1 MPCRPGRLV
10 APPHATPGKGTLMTN
25 HAAEPAV
32 RHHAHDALPPSR
44 QGPDASRPV
53 RKASL
58 IAGVALLL
66 MSALAGFGYDVAIH
80 GRITTGNAARTAQDI
95 MAHQG
100 LFRAGIACLFLVIAL
115 DVVAALALYWVFRPV
130 SKPISAVA
138 AGMRIVYAGIFAVAV
153 VQLTGA
159 ARLLGGASRP
169 ADGAARVQAQA
180 LSDINRFTD
189 IWDAGLIV
197 FGLYLLA
204 IAWLAWR
211 SGYVPR
217 LLGVLVAIAGLGY
230 IYDSIGQFVSGGS
243 WTQVSAVTF
252 IGEFLLA
259 LWLVIWGRRI
269 TVSQPVLR
277 AEPAGAAR

>member
-1 MPCRPGRLV
+1 
-10 APPHATPGKGTLMTN
+10 MTN
-25 HAAEPAV
+25 HAAEPAG
-32 RHHAHDALPPSR
+32 RHHANDAPPSFQQR
-44 QGPDASRPV
+44 PDASRPV

-66 MSALAGFGYDVAIH
+66 MAALAGFGYNFAIH
-80 GRITTGNAARTAQDI
+80 GRITPGNAARTAQDI

-100 LFRAGIACLFLVIAL
+100 LFRAGITCLFLVTAL
-115 DVVAALALYWVFRPV
+115 DVVAALGLYWVFRPV
-130 SKPISAVA
+130 SKPISAAA

-159 ARLLGGASRP
+159 ARLLGGGASRQGS
-169 ADGAARVQAQA
+169 GAARVHAQA
-180 LSDINRFTD
+180 LSDINRFTE
-189 IWDAGLIV
+189 ICDAGLIV
-197 FGLYLLA
+197 FGLYLLV

-230 IYDSIGQFVSGGS
+230 VYDSIGQFVSGGS
-243 WTQVSAVTF
+243 WTQVSTVTF

-269 TVSQPVLR
+269 TVSQPALR
-277 AEPAGAAR
+277 AEPARVAR

>member
-1 MPCRPGRLV
+1 
-10 APPHATPGKGTLMTN
+10 MTN

-32 RHHAHDALPPSR
+32 RHHAHDALPSFR

-53 RKASL
+53 RTASL
-58 IAGVALLL
+58 VAGVALLL
-66 MSALAGFGYDVAIH
+66 MAALAGFGYDVAIH
-80 GRITTGNAARTAQDI
+80 GRITSGNAARTAQDI

-100 LFRAGIACLFLVIAL
+100 LFRAGIACLFLVVVL
-115 DVVAALALYWVFRPV
+115 DVVAALGLYWVFRPV
-130 SKPISAVA
+130 SKPISALA

-153 VQLTGA
+153 AQLAGA
-159 ARLLGGASRP
+159 ARLLGGTSRP
-169 ADGAARVQAQA
+169 ASGADRVHAEA

-189 IWDAGLIV
+189 IWHAGLIG
-197 FGLYLLA
+197 FGLYLLM

-217 LLGVLVAIAGLGY
+217 LLGVLIAIAGLGY

-243 WTQVSAVTF
+243 WTQVSTVTF
-252 IGEFLLA
+252 TGEFLLA
-259 LWLVIWGRRI
+259 LGLGIRGRRI

>member
-1 MPCRPGRLV
+1 M
-10 APPHATPGKGTLMTN
+10 
-25 HAAEPAV
+25 
-32 RHHAHDALPPSR
+32 
-44 QGPDASRPV
+44 
-53 RKASL
+53 
-58 IAGVALLL
+58 
-66 MSALAGFGYDVAIH
+66 
-80 GRITTGNAARTAQDI
+80 
-95 MAHQG
+95 
-100 LFRAGIACLFLVIAL
+100 
-115 DVVAALALYWVFRPV
+115 
-130 SKPISAVA
+130 SKPVSAVA

-159 ARLLGGASRP
+159 ARLLGGTSLLAS
-169 ADGAARVQAQA
+169 GAARVQAQA

-197 FGLYLLA
+197 FGLYLLV
-204 IAWLAWR
+204 IAGLAWR

-243 WTQVSAVTF
+243 WTQVSTVTF

-259 LWLVIWGRRI
+259 LWLVIRGRRI

-277 AEPAGAAR
+277 AEAGRASAMTAATPGAAAAATMTAIAQDQYGTAPEAVLRLAEITRPAIADDEILVRVHAASVDRGTWRLMAGSTP

>member
-1 MPCRPGRLV
+1 
-10 APPHATPGKGTLMTN
+10 MTN
-25 HAAEPAV
+25 HAAGPVGRPLAN
-32 RHHAHDALPPSR
+32 DAPPPFQ
-44 QGPDASRPV
+44 QGTDANRPV
-53 RKASL
+53 RRASL

-66 MSALAGFGYDVAIH
+66 MSALAGFGYDFAIH
-80 GRITTGNAARTAQDI
+80 GRITPGNAARTAQDI

-100 LFRAGIACLFLVIAL
+100 LFRVGIACLFLVIAL

-130 SKPISAVA
+130 SKPVSAVG
-138 AGMRIVYAGIFAVAV
+138 AGMRVVYAGIFAVAV
-153 VQLTGA
+153 FQLIGA
-159 ARLLGGASRP
+159 ARLLGGGASLP
-169 ADGAARVQAQA
+169 ASGAARVQAQA

-197 FGLYLLA
+197 FGLYLLV

-211 SGYVPR
+211 SGYVPG

-243 WTQVSAVTF
+243 WTQVSTVTF

-269 TVSQPVLR
+269 TVSQPALR

>member
-1 MPCRPGRLV
+1 
-10 APPHATPGKGTLMTN
+10 MTN
-25 HAAEPAV
+25 RAAEPAV
-32 RHHAHDALPPSR
+32 RHHANDAPPPFQ

-58 IAGVALLL
+58 VAGVALLL
-66 MSALAGFGYDVAIH
+66 MAALAGFGYNVAIH
-80 GRITTGNAARTAQDI
+80 GLITAGNAARTAQDI
-95 MAHQG
+95 TAHQG
-100 LFRAGIACLFLVIAL
+100 LFRAGIACLFVVIAL
-115 DVVAALALYWVFRPV
+115 DVVAALALYRVFRPV
-130 SKPISAVA
+130 SKPISALA

-153 VQLTGA
+153 FQLIGA
-159 ARLLGGASRP
+159 ARLLGGASLP
-169 ADGAARVQAQA
+169 ASGAARVRAQA

-189 IWDAGLIV
+189 IWHAGLIV
-197 FGLYLLA
+197 FGLYLLV

-217 LLGVLVAIAGLGY
+217 LLGVLIAIAGLGY

-243 WTQVSAVTF
+243 WTQVSTVTF

-259 LWLVIWGRRI
+259 LWLVIRGRRI
-269 TVSQPVLR
+269 TVSQPALR

>member
-1 MPCRPGRLV
+1 
-10 APPHATPGKGTLMTN
+10 MTN
-25 HAAEPAV
+25 HAAEPAS
-32 RHHAHDALPPSR
+32 RHHADDAPPSFR
-44 QGPDASRPV
+44 QGPDASRTV

-66 MSALAGFGYDVAIH
+66 MAALAGFGYNVAIH
-80 GRITTGNAARTAQDI
+80 GRITHGNAARTAQDI

-115 DVVAALALYWVFRPV
+115 DVVAALALYRVFRPV
-130 SKPISAVA
+130 SKPISAAA
-138 AGMRIVYAGIFAVAV
+138 AGMRIVYAGIFAGAV

-159 ARLLGGASRP
+159 ARLLGGASLP
-169 ADGAARVQAQA
+169 ASGAARVQAQA

-189 IWDAGLIV
+189 IWDAGLIL
-197 FGLYLLA
+197 FGLYLLV

-243 WTQVSAVTF
+243 WTQVSTVTF

-269 TVSQPVLR
+269 TVSQPALR
-277 AEPAGAAR
+277 AEPAGPAR

>member
-1 MPCRPGRLV
+1 
-10 APPHATPGKGTLMTN
+10 MTN
-25 HAAEPAV
+25 HAAEPAS
-32 RHHAHDALPPSR
+32 RHHANDAPPPFQ

-66 MSALAGFGYDVAIH
+66 MAALAGFGYNVAIH
-80 GRITTGNAARTAQDI
+80 RLITPGNAARTAQDI
-95 MAHQG
+95 MAHQA
-100 LFRAGIACLFLVIAL
+100 LFRAGIASLFLVIAL
-115 DVVAALALYWVFRPV
+115 DVVAALGLYRVFSPV
-130 SKPISAVA
+130 SKPISAA
-138 AGMRIVYAGIFAVAV
+138 AAAMRVVYAG
-153 VQLTGA
+153 
-159 ARLLGGASRP
+159 
-169 ADGAARVQAQA
+169 
-180 LSDINRFTD
+180 
-189 IWDAGLIV
+189 LIL

-217 LLGVLVAIAGLGY
+217 FLGFLIAIAGLGY
-230 IYDSIGQFVSGGS
+230 ICDSIGQFVSGGS
-243 WTQVSAVTF
+243 WTQVSTVTF

-259 LWLVIWGRRI
+259 LWLVIRGRRI

>member
-1 MPCRPGRLV
+1 
-10 APPHATPGKGTLMTN
+10 MTN
-25 HAAEPAV
+25 HTAEPAS
-32 RHHAHDALPPSR
+32 RHHANDAPPSFQ

-66 MSALAGFGYDVAIH
+66 MAALAGFGYNVAIH
-80 GRITTGNAARTAQDI
+80 GLITPGNATRTAQDI

-100 LFRAGIACLFLVIAL
+100 LFRAGIASLFLVIAL
-115 DVVAALALYWVFRPV
+115 DVVAALGLYRVFSPV
-130 SKPISAVA
+130 SKPISAA
-138 AGMRIVYAGIFAVAV
+138 AAAMRLVYAGIFAVAV
-153 VQLTGA
+153 VQLAGA
-159 ARLLGGASRP
+159 ARLLGGTSLPAS
-169 ADGAARVQAQA
+169 GAARVHAQA

-189 IWDAGLIV
+189 IWHAGLIL
-197 FGLYLLA
+197 FGLYLLV

-211 SGYVPR
+211 SGYVPK
-217 LLGVLVAIAGLGY
+217 LLGALIAIAGLGY

-243 WTQVSAVTF
+243 WIQVSTVTF

-259 LWLVIWGRRI
+259 LWLVTRGRHI
-269 TVSQPVLR
+269 TVSQPVLH

>member
-1 MPCRPGRLV
+1 
-10 APPHATPGKGTLMTN
+10 MTH
-25 HAAEPAV
+25 HAAGPAV
-32 RHHAHDALPPSR
+32 RHRAQDAPPPAR

-53 RKASL
+53 RTASL

-66 MSALAGFGYDVAIH
+66 MAALAGFGYIFAIH
-80 GRITTGNAARTAQDI
+80 GLITPGNTARTAQDI

-100 LFRAGIACLFLVIAL
+100 VFRAGIACLFLVIAL
-115 DVVAALALYWVFRPV
+115 DVVAALGLYWVFRPV

-138 AGMRIVYAGIFAVAV
+138 AGLRIVYAGIFAAAV

-159 ARLLGGASRP
+159 ARLLGGGASLP
-169 ADGAARVQAQA
+169 ASGAARVHAQA

-189 IWDAGLIV
+189 IWHAGLIV
-197 FGLYLLA
+197 FGLHLLV

-211 SGYVPR
+211 SGYVPK
-217 LLGVLVAIAGLGY
+217 LLGILIAIAGLGY
-230 IYDSIGQFVSGGS
+230 IYDSIGAFVSGGS
-243 WTQVSAVTF
+243 WTQVTTVTF

-269 TVSQPVLR
+269 TVSQPALR

>member
-1 MPCRPGRLV
+1 
-10 APPHATPGKGTLMTN
+10 MTN

-32 RHHAHDALPPSR
+32 RHDAHDALPPSR

-53 RKASL
+53 RTASL
-58 IAGVALLL
+58 IGGVALLL
-66 MSALAGFGYDVAIH
+66 MAALAGFGYNVAIH
-80 GRITTGNAARTAQDI
+80 GLITTGNAARTAQDI

-115 DVVAALALYWVFRPV
+115 DVVAALALYRVFSPV
-130 SKPISAVA
+130 SKPISAAA

-159 ARLLGGASRP
+159 ARLLGGTSRP
-169 ADGAARVQAQA
+169 ASGAARVHAQA

-189 IWDAGLIV
+189 IWHAGLIL
-197 FGLYLLA
+197 FGLYLLM

-217 LLGVLVAIAGLGY
+217 LLGVLIAIAGLGY

-243 WTQVSAVTF
+243 WTQVSTVTF

-259 LWLVIWGRRI
+259 LWLVIRGRRI
-269 TVSQPVLR
+269 TVSQPALR

>member
-1 MPCRPGRLV
+1 
-10 APPHATPGKGTLMTN
+10 MTN
-25 HAAEPAV
+25 HAAEPAGR
-32 RHHAHDALPPSR
+32 RHANDAPPSFQ
-44 QGPDASRPV
+44 QGTDASRPV
-53 RKASL
+53 RKASV

-66 MSALAGFGYDVAIH
+66 MSALAGFGYDFAIH
-80 GRITTGNAARTAQDI
+80 GRITRGNAARTAQDI

-100 LFRAGIACLFLVIAL
+100 LFRAGIACLFVVIAL

-130 SKPISAVA
+130 SKLISAVA

-153 VQLTGA
+153 VQLVGA
-159 ARLLGGASRP
+159 ARLLGGTSLPAS
-169 ADGAARVQAQA
+169 GAARVQAQA

-189 IWDAGLIV
+189 IWHAGLIV
-197 FGLYLLA
+197 FGLYLL
-204 IAWLAWR
+204 
-211 SGYVPR
+211 V
-217 LLGVLVAIAGLGY
+217 IAGLGY

-243 WTQVSAVTF
+243 WTQVSTVTF

-277 AEPAGAAR
+277 AEPAGPAR

>member
-1 MPCRPGRLV
+1 
-10 APPHATPGKGTLMTN
+10 MTN
-25 HAAEPAV
+25 HAAEPAS
-32 RHHAHDALPPSR
+32 RHYANDAPPFR
-44 QGPDASRPV
+44 QGTDASRPV
-53 RKASL
+53 RQASL

-66 MSALAGFGYDVAIH
+66 MSALAGFGYNVAIH
-80 GRITTGNAARTAQDI
+80 GLITSGNAARTAQDI

-115 DVVAALALYWVFRPV
+115 DVVAALALYRVFSPV
-130 SKPISAVA
+130 SKPISAAA
-138 AGMRIVYAGIFAVAV
+138 AGMRIVYAGIFAVAI

-159 ARLLGGASRP
+159 ARLLGGTPLPAS
-169 ADGAARVQAQA
+169 GAARVHAQA
-180 LSDINRFTD
+180 MSDINRFTD
-189 IWDAGLIV
+189 IWHAGLIL
-197 FGLYLLA
+197 FGLYLLV

-230 IYDSIGQFVSGGS
+230 IYDSIGQFASGGS
-243 WTQVSAVTF
+243 WTQVSTVTF

-259 LWLVIWGRRI
+259 LWLVIRGRRI
-269 TVSQPVLR
+269 TVSQPALR

>member
-1 MPCRPGRLV
+1 
-10 APPHATPGKGTLMTN
+10 MTN
-25 HAAEPAV
+25 HAAELAS
-32 RHHAHDALPPSR
+32 RHHANDAPPSFQ

-58 IAGVALLL
+58 VAGVALLL
-66 MSALAGFGYDVAIH
+66 MAALAGFGYNFAIH
-80 GRITTGNAARTAQDI
+80 GLITAGNAARTAQDI

-115 DVVAALALYWVFRPV
+115 DVVAALALYRVFSPV
-130 SKPISAVA
+130 SKPISALA

-153 VQLTGA
+153 VQLAGA
-159 ARLLGGASRP
+159 ARLLGGTSLP
-169 ADGAARVQAQA
+169 AFGAARVHAQA

-189 IWDAGLIV
+189 IWHAGLIV
-197 FGLYLLA
+197 FGLYLLM

-211 SGYVPR
+211 SGYVPK
-217 LLGVLVAIAGLGY
+217 LLGVLIAIAGLGY

-243 WTQVSAVTF
+243 WTQVSTVTF

-259 LWLVIWGRRI
+259 LWLVIRGRRI
-269 TVSQPVLR
+269 TVSQPALR

>member
-1 MPCRPGRLV
+1 MM
-10 APPHATPGKGTLMTN
+10 H
-25 HAAEPAV
+25 HAAEPAA
-32 RHHAHDALPPSR
+32 RHQANDAPPSFQ
-44 QGPDASRPV
+44 QGTDASRQV
-53 RKASL
+53 CKASL

-66 MSALAGFGYDVAIH
+66 MSALAGFGYDFAIH
-80 GRITTGNAARTAQDI
+80 GLITPGNAARTAQDI

-100 LFRAGIACLFLVIAL
+100 LFRAGIASLFLVIAL
-115 DVVAALALYWVFRPV
+115 DVVAALGLYRVFSPV
-130 SKPISAVA
+130 SKPVSAVA

-153 VQLTGA
+153 VQLAGA
-159 ARLLGGASRP
+159 ARLLGGGTSRQGS
-169 ADGAARVQAQA
+169 GAARVHAQA

-189 IWDAGLIV
+189 IWHAGLIL
-197 FGLYLLA
+197 FGLYLLV

-217 LLGVLVAIAGLGY
+217 LLSVLVAIAGLGY

-243 WTQVSAVTF
+243 WTQVSTVTF

-259 LWLVIWGRRI
+259 LWLVIRGRRI
-269 TVSQPVLR
+269 TVSQPALR

>member
-1 MPCRPGRLV
+1 
-10 APPHATPGKGTLMTN
+10 MTH
-25 HAAEPAV
+25 HAAEPAA
-32 RHHAHDALPPSR
+32 RHHANDAPPPFP
-44 QGPDASRPV
+44 QGPGASRPV

-66 MSALAGFGYDVAIH
+66 MAALAGFGYDFAIH

-100 LFRAGIACLFLVIAL
+100 LFRAGIACLFLVIVL
-115 DVVAALALYWVFRPV
+115 DVVAALGLYWVFRPV

-153 VQLTGA
+153 VQLVGA
-159 ARLLGGASRP
+159 ARLLGGTSLPAS
-169 ADGAARVQAQA
+169 GAARV

-189 IWDAGLIV
+189 IWHAGLIV
-197 FGLYLLA
+197 FGLYLLV

-243 WTQVSAVTF
+243 WTQVSTVTF

-277 AEPAGAAR
+277 AEPDGAAR

>member
-1 MPCRPGRLV
+1 MTHHAAGPASRRHAND
-10 APPHATPGKGTLMTN
+10 APP
-25 HAAEPAV
+25 
-32 RHHAHDALPPSR
+32 PSFQ
-44 QGPDASRPV
+44 QGPDASRQV

-66 MSALAGFGYDVAIH
+66 MAALAGFGYDFAIH
-80 GRITTGNAARTAQDI
+80 GRITPGNAARTAQDI

-100 LFRAGIACLFLVIAL
+100 LFRAGIACLFLVVAL

-153 VQLTGA
+153 VQLAGA
-159 ARLLGGASRP
+159 ARLLGGASLP
-169 ADGAARVQAQA
+169 ASGAARVQAQA

-197 FGLYLLA
+197 FGLYLLV

-243 WTQVSAVTF
+243 WTQVSTVTF

-277 AEPAGAAR
+277 AEPAGPAGAAR

>member
-1 MPCRPGRLV
+1 
-10 APPHATPGKGTLMTN
+10 MTH
-25 HAAEPAV
+25 HAAEPAG
-32 RHHAHDALPPSR
+32 RHHAHDAPPPFG
-44 QGPDASRPV
+44 QGTDASRPV

-80 GRITTGNAARTAQDI
+80 GRITRGNAARTAQDI

-100 LFRAGIACLFLVIAL
+100 LFRAGIACLFLVVAL
-115 DVVAALALYWVFRPV
+115 DVVAALGLYWVFRPV
-130 SKPISAVA
+130 SKPISAAA

-153 VQLTGA
+153 VQVTGA
-159 ARLLGGASRP
+159 ARLLGGTSLPASG
-169 ADGAARVQAQA
+169 ADRVHAEA
-180 LSDINRFTD
+180 LSDISRFTD
-189 IWDAGLIV
+189 IWHAGLIV
-197 FGLYLLA
+197 FGLYLLM

-217 LLGVLVAIAGLGY
+217 LLGVLIAIAGLGY
-230 IYDSIGQFVSGGS
+230 IFDSIGQFVSVGS
-243 WTQVSAVTF
+243 WTQVSTVTF

-259 LWLVIWGRRI
+259 LWLVIRGRRI
-269 TVSQPVLR
+269 TVSQPALR

>member
-1 MPCRPGRLV
+1 MPRRPGRLL
-10 APPHATPGKGTLMTN
+10 APPHATPGKGTPMTN
-25 HAAEPAV
+25 HAAGPAAR
-32 RHHAHDALPPSR
+32 RHANDAPPPSR
-44 QGPDASRPV
+44 QGTDASRPV

-66 MSALAGFGYDVAIH
+66 MSALAGFGYNVAIH
-80 GRITTGNAARTAQDI
+80 GRITPGNAARTAQDI

-100 LFRAGIACLFLVIAL
+100 LFRAGIACLLLVAVL
-115 DVVAALALYWVFRPV
+115 DVVAALGLYGVFRPV
-130 SKPISAVA
+130 SKPISAAA
-138 AGMRIVYAGIFAVAV
+138 AGMRIVYAGIFAAAV

-169 ADGAARVQAQA
+169 ASGAARVQAQA

-189 IWDAGLIV
+189 IWHAGLIV
-197 FGLYLLA
+197 FGLYLLV

-217 LLGVLVAIAGLGY
+217 LLGVLVATAGLGY

-243 WTQVSAVTF
+243 WTQVSTVTF

-259 LWLVIWGRRI
+259 LWLVIRGRRI
-269 TVSQPVLR
+269 TVSQPALR
-277 AEPAGAAR
+277 TEPAGAAR